1 MKSSFVFR
9 VRIISGIVLLVA
21 AVLIVRLYT
30 LQIIHG
36 EELSAKAERQY
47 VRPDQNQYDR
57 GSIFFKDKDGRLV
70 SAATLKSG
78 FTVALSPQSIKDT
91 DADADANL
99 DNEIESVYAG
109 ILGVMPVDRDLFFLR
124 AGKRDDPYEEL
135 GKRIEPDVAKRVDAL
150 KLPGVNI
157 YRERWRYYP
166 GDSLAAHAIGF
177 VGYDGAG
184 YSGRYGLERFYEDT
198 LARKNSGAY
207 VNFFAEIFSN
217 IKSSLADGGGERAG
231 DLVTSIE
238 PSVELFLDR
247 TVAATNR
254 EWNSNMTGAVI
265 MNPKTG
271 EIYAMS
277 VHPTFDLN
285 NFKGAGDASV
295 YANPLVEGVYELGS
309 IMKPITMAIGLDT
322 GAVTPATTYHDAG
335 YIVLDK
341 AKISNFDGKGRGTVP
356 MQEILNQSLNTG
368 ATFVEQKVGNKRFA
382 DYLARL
388 GFDKETGID
397 LPHEGENQVENL
409 QSPRNVEY
417 ATASFGQGI
426 ALTPMTIVRALAAL
440 GNGGLLVTPHVVT
453 EVRYQ
458 SGLSR
463 KVGTESG
470 TRVFKA
476 ETSEEISRMLVT
488 VVDTALRGG
497 TVKFPHHSVA
507 AKTGTAQIAKAGE
520 RGYYDDRYLHSFFG
534 YFPAFDPQFLIFL
547 FTIEPK
553 GVRYASET
561 LTQPFIDTVKF
572 LINYYEVPPDR

>member
-9 VRIISGIVLLVA
+9 VRIISGVVALVA
-21 AVLIVRLYT
+21 AVFVVRLYT
-30 LQIIHG
+30 LQIVHG

-78 FTVALSPQSIKDT
+78 FTIALAPRSIEDT
-91 DADADANL
+91 NTDGNIEG
-99 DNEIESVYAG
+99 EIESAYESISALLP
-109 ILGVMPVDRDLFFLR
+109 IDRDTFFLR
-124 AGKRDDPYEEL
+124 AGKRDDPYEEIA
-135 GKRIEPDVAKRVDAL
+135 KRVEPDVAKQVDTL
-150 KLPGVNI
+150 KIPGVNI

-166 GDSLAAHAIGF
+166 GNSLAAHTVGF
-177 VGYDGAG
+177 VGYDGEG

-217 IKSSLADGGGERAG
+217 IKNTITDNDTSREG
-231 DLVTSIE
+231 DLITSIE
-238 PSVELFLDR
+238 PSVQLFLDGA
-247 TVAATNR
+247 VAHTNR
-254 EWNSNMTGAVI
+254 TWNSNLTGAVI
-265 MNPKTG
+265 MDPKTG

-277 VHPTFDLN
+277 LYPTFDLN
-285 NFKGAGDASV
+285 NFKDAGSASV

-309 IMKPITMAIGLDT
+309 IMKPLTMAIGLDT
-322 GAVTPATTYHDAG
+322 GAVKPETTYYDAG
-335 YIVLDK
+335 HIILDK

-368 ATFVEQKVGNKRFA
+368 AAFVEQRVGNKRFA
-382 DYLARL
+382 DYMFRL

-397 LPHEGENQVENL
+397 LPHEGENLIENL
-409 QSPRNVEY
+409 HSPRDVEY

-453 EVRYQ
+453 EVKYQ
-458 SGLSR
+458 SGFSR
-463 KVGTESG
+463 KVGQEPG
-470 TRVFKA
+470 VRVFKP

-497 TVKFPHHSVA
+497 AGKFAHHSVA
-507 AKTGTAQIAKAGE
+507 AKTGTAQIAKEGE

-561 LTQPFIDTVKF
+561 LTQPFLDTVKF

>member
-9 VRIISGIVLLVA
+9 VRIISGVVLLVA

-30 LQIIHG
+30 LQIVHG

-78 FTVALSPQSIKDT
+78 FTVALAPRSIED
-91 DADADANL
+91 
-99 DNEIESVYAG
+99 IEATYVGISG
-109 ILGVMPVDRDLFFLR
+109 ILPVDRDTFFLR
-124 AGKRDDPYEEL
+124 AGKRDDPYEE
-135 GKRIEPDVAKRVDAL
+135 IAKRAEPEAAKAIDAM

-166 GDSLAAHAIGF
+166 GNSLAAHAIGF
-177 VGYDGAG
+177 VGYDGDG

-217 IKSSLADGGGERAG
+217 IKGSIADGGSREG

-238 PSVELFLDR
+238 PSVQLYLDGAVAEANR
-247 TVAATNR
+247 T
-254 EWNSNMTGAVI
+254 WNSNLTGAVI

-277 VHPTFDLN
+277 LYPTFDLN
-285 NFKGAGDASV
+285 NFKDAGSASV

-309 IMKPITMAIGLDT
+309 IMKPITMAVGLDT
-322 GAVTPATTYHDAG
+322 GAVKPETTYHDAG

-368 ATFVEQKVGNKRFA
+368 ATFVEQRVGNKRFA
-382 DYLARL
+382 DYLFRL

-397 LPHEGENQVENL
+397 LPHEGENLTENL
-409 QSPRNVEY
+409 GSPRDVEY

-426 ALTPMTIVRALAAL
+426 AITPMTIVRALAAL

-458 SGLSR
+458 SGFSR
-463 KVGTESG
+463 KVGQEAPV
-470 TRVFKA
+470 RVFKP

-497 TVKFPHHSVA
+497 TGKFVHHSVA
-507 AKTGTAQIAKAGE
+507 AKTGTAQIAKEGE
-520 RGYYDDRYLHSFFG
+520 RGYYDDRFLHSFFG

-561 LTQPFIDTVKF
+561 LTQPFLDTVKF
-572 LINYYEVPPDR
+572 LVNYYEVPPDR